1 MIDVLV
7 CVRVEDAVLE
17 FLTVLSREA
26 RDEAVV
32 VLADPEVT
40 VSLPPGTGL
49 AERLALLAPHLR
61 PPEEPRTPW
70 PTTEELAAR
79 IGAAAAGREAAVW
92 THSPAD
98 NREARARLGR
108 DTVRAAH
115 GLSVRHAVGHSPYL
129 QVISDEDV
137 PLTPELAEAKRE
149 FVNLHG
155 QELLAAGSPQY
166 RIDTAR
172 VPASERFFRSE
183 PAEADRLYALLAS
196 LGDDAAEVDDP
207 WEFAASPYERAR
219 LDATLAW
226 TVRHCPPGTAPLV
239 EAGAC
244 EGALTRRLLAAGHR
258 VHATEPND
266 RFRHRLTTAL
276 AGAEHL
282 RVSADGLKELADG
295 SGPRGPHLLIEMLYY
310 GQDLAL
316 LDRLPA
322 DLVLL
327 ALEPEALR
335 STVRPWLAHTPH
347 WEVADETVLVEP
359 RIEAVCGGRAYL
371 TKRGS
376 HGLALR
382 RRTPPPAA
390 PLAPR

>member
-7 CVRVEDAVLE
+7 CVRAEDAVLE

-40 VSLPPGTGL
+40 VSLPSGTGL

-61 PPEEPRTPW
+61 PPEEPGTPW
-70 PTTEELAAR
+70 PAPGELAAR
-79 IGAAAAGREAAVW
+79 IGAAAAGREAVLW

-108 DTVRAAH
+108 DTVRAAP
-115 GLSVRHAVGHSPYL
+115 GLPVRHAVGHSPYL

-149 FVNLHG
+149 FVNGHG
-155 QELLAAGSPQY
+155 QELLASGSPQY

-172 VPASERFFRSE
+172 VPASERFFRSDA
-183 PAEADRLYALLAS
+183 AEADRLYALLAS
-196 LGDDAAEVDDP
+196 LGEDAAEVDDP

-226 TVRHCPPGTAPLV
+226 TGRHCPPGTAPLV

-244 EGALTRRLLAAGHR
+244 EGALTRRLLAAGHQ
-258 VHATEPND
+258 VYATEPND

-276 AGAEHL
+276 AGAENL
-282 RVSADGLKELADG
+282 RVAADGLKELADG

-316 LDRLPA
+316 VDRLPA

-335 STVRPWLAHTPH
+335 TTVRPWLAHTPH
-347 WEVADETVLVEP
+347 WEVADETVLVAP

-382 RRTPPPAA
+382 RRTPPPEADR
-390 PLAPR
+390 APR

>member
-1 MIDVLV
+1 
-7 CVRVEDAVLE
+7 
-17 FLTVLSREA
+17 
-26 RDEAVV
+26 
-32 VLADPEVT
+32 
-40 VSLPPGTGL
+40 
-49 AERLALLAPHLR
+49 
-61 PPEEPRTPW
+61 
-70 PTTEELAAR
+70 
-79 IGAAAAGREAAVW
+79 GREAVLW

-115 GLSVRHAVGHSPYL
+115 GLPVRHAVGHSPYL

-137 PLTPELAEAKRE
+137 PLTPELAQEKRE
-149 FVNLHG
+149 FVNRHG
-155 QELLAAGSPQY
+155 QELLASGSPQY

-226 TVRHCPPGTAPLV
+226 TGRHCAPGTAPLV

-244 EGALTRRLLAAGHR
+244 EGALTRRLLAAGHQ
-258 VHATEPND
+258 VYATEPND

-282 RVSADGLKELADG
+282 RVSSDGLKELADG

-316 LDRLPA
+316 VDRLPT

-327 ALEPEALR
+327 ALEPEALGT
-335 STVRPWLAHTPH
+335 TVRPWLAHTPH
-347 WEVADETVLVEP
+347 WEVADETVLVAP

-382 RRTPPPAA
+382 RRSSPSAA
-390 PLAPR
+390 VRVPR